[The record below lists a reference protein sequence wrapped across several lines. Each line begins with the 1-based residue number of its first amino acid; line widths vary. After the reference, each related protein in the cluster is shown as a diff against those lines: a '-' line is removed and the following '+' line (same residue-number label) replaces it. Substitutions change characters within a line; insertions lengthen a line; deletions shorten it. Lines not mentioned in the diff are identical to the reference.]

1 MTQPETWDNHVWKTG
16 GRRRTLMPREVVE
29 LPYHVEY
36 LSILD
41 QDGNLLD
48 EDLEPDIPEDHLLR
62 LHRTMLLA
70 RRFDERMLQL
80 QRQGR
85 IGTFAPVKGQEA
97 AQMGIVAALRETDWM
112 VPSFREQAASLWRG
126 QSMESFLLVYGG
138 FYQGNE
144 LPEDTRNLP
153 VAVPVGTQPLH
164 AVGLSYGIK
173 YRGEDDVVVTFF
185 GDGATSEGDFHEA
198 LNFAGV
204 WRTPT
209 IFVCQNNQWAIS
221 VPRTHQTH
229 SKTLAQKGLA
239 HGIPGLMVDGNDILA
254 VYSAAEE
261 AAERARAG
269 EGPTMIECV
278 TYRLSMHTTADDP
291 SQYRDEE
298 EVEKWKKREP
308 LSRFQAYLK
317 NRGLLSDDDIED
329 LEEEIKAEIQE
340 AVDSAE
346 QRMKELEDQSLT
358 MFDHM
363 VAEMPP
369 YLQEQRDR
377 FAAEQQAQR
386 EAASQEG
393 SDG

>member
-1 MTQPETWDNHVWKTG
+1 MGK
-16 GRRRTLMPREVVE
+16 RRTLMPREVID
-29 LPYHVEY
+29 LPYQVEY

-41 QDGNLLD
+41 EDGNLAD
-48 EDLEPDIPEDHLLR
+48 EDLEPDIPEDDLLR
-62 LHRTMLLA
+62 MHRTMLLA

-97 AQMGIVAALRETDWM
+97 AQIGIVGALRDSDWM

-173 YRGEDDVVVTFF
+173 YRGKDEVVVTFF

-198 LNFAGV
+198 MNFAGV
-204 WRTPT
+204 WQTPT

-221 VPRTHQTH
+221 VPRAKQTN
-229 SKTLAQKGLA
+229 SETLAQKALA
-239 HGIPGLMVDGNDILA
+239 YGVPGRQVDGNDILA
-254 VYSAAEE
+254 VYAAAEE
-261 AAERARAG
+261 AAERARSG
-269 EGPTMIECV
+269 EGPTMVECV

-291 SQYRDEE
+291 KRYRDEE
-298 EVEKWKKREP
+298 EVETWEKREP
-308 LSRFQAYLK
+308 ISRFQKYLK
-317 NRGLLSDDDIED
+317 EKGLLTDGDIEE

-340 AVDSAE
+340 AVDRAE
-346 QRMKELEDQSLT
+346 QRMKELGDEELT
-358 MFDHM
+358 MFDH
-363 VAEMPP
+363 VYAEMPP
-369 YLQEQRDR
+369 YLQEQRDELT
-377 FAAEQQAQR
+377 AEL
-386 EAASQEG
+386 EVKEG
-393 SDG
+393 SNA